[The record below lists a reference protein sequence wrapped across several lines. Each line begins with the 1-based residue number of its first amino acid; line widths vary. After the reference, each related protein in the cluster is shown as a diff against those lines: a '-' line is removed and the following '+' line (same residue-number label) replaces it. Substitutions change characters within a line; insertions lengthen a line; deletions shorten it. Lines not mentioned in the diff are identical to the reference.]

1 METGKKCKV
10 IINGD
15 DFGISRRV
23 SDGVIHAHKCGILT
37 SATFQANGEAA
48 EYAAS
53 LLAGTPEL
61 GVGVHL
67 NISQGRCISKDG
79 LKLADESGM
88 MNHSAAGVIMLLLKK
103 PNLLS
108 AVREEFDSQI
118 RRAVAMGIHPTHLDT
133 HRHSHAFGPVCSI
146 VADLAKKYNIPFIR
160 RLREHLP
167 CAKWPAAPAKQKHI
181 SNLLSFLGDMNKLR
195 HWNFFRTSGT
205 WGVAHTGY
213 IDREWLLTAAGMLG
227 KMCNCKT
234 IEIMTHPG
242 YCDDLDESVTRLIE
256 SRPRELAALC
266 DEDVRRA
273 FDENGIELIHY
284 GKLER

>member
-23 SDGVIHAHKCGILT
+23 SEGIIHAHKNGILT
-37 SATFQANGEAA
+37 SATFQANGDAA

-53 LLAGTPEL
+53 LLVDVPNL

-79 LKLADESGM
+79 LKLADENGM
-88 MNHSAAGVIMLLLKK
+88 MNHSAVGIIMLLLKK

-108 AVREEFDSQI
+108 AVREEFESQI
-118 RRAVAMGIHPTHLDT
+118 RRAVAMGIHPTHLDS
-133 HRHSHAFGPVCSI
+133 HRHTHGFGPVCSI

-167 CAKWPAAPAKQKHI
+167 WAKWPKAPAKQTHV
-181 SNLLSFLGDMNKLR
+181 SNVLNLLGDMNKLR
-195 HWNFFRTSGT
+195 HWNFFKTSGT

-213 IDREWLLTAAGMLG
+213 ISQEWLITAANALG
-227 KMCNCKT
+227 RMSGCKI

-242 YCDDLDESVTRLIE
+242 YSDDLDESVTRLIE
-256 SRPRELAALC
+256 SRDAELAALC
-266 DEDVRRA
+266 DDDVRKA
-273 FDENGIELIHY
+273 FDENGVERIHY
-284 GKLER
+284 GKLNR